1 MEPACAGSLMW
12 MLEAPRHPDYDN
24 FTVYT
29 APGPYVANSHIHR
42 GIPPPQGTDNPTGL
56 DFYNRSAP

>member
-1 MEPACAGSLMW
+1 MW

-29 APGPYVANSHIHR
+29 EPAAYMPNARIRR
-42 GIPPPQGTDNPTGL
+42 GIPPPQATDNPTGL
-56 DFYNRSAP
+56 DFYNRSGLYRPQE